1 MSKPPHPNT
10 HLVEAVIKA
19 LQARQL
25 QKRITVSLIAST
37 FKLDH
42 PNTSIP
48 SDRTIASI
56 KKRMETP
63 EAPPSN
69 LCKGCMGY
77 GYLYEQTKTYFGDGT
92 ETPFLKDVMT
102 GTYVEISCH
111 SCENSG
117 IDPNWERPRSTL
129 QSLATPKTWETVKT
143 YPGISE
149 GVTITETTIESEP
162 LEKTL

>member
-1 MSKPPHPNT
+1 MRHPHPST
-10 HLVEAVIKA
+10 HLVEALIKKIGT
-19 LQARQL
+19 RQP
-25 QKRITVSLIAST
+25 VSIIST
-37 FKLDH
+37 RFQNDYPEADK
-42 PNTSIP
+42 P

-69 LCKGCMGY
+69 LCTGCMGY

-102 GTYVEISCH
+102 GTYVEVSCH

>member
-37 FKLDH
+37 LKIDH

-56 KKRMETP
+56 KRRMETP

-69 LCKGCMGY
+69 LCTGCMGY
-77 GYLYEQTKTYFGDGT
+77 GYLYEQTRRYFGDGT
-92 ETPFLKDVMT
+92 ELTVPNRPHIEVT
-102 GTYVEISCH
+102 CQV
-111 SCENSG
+111 CENSG
-117 IDPNWERPRSTL
+117 IDPDWERPATKL
-129 QSLATPKTWETVKT
+129 FLKMGTTPKALDWETVKT

-149 GVTITETTIESEP
+149 GVTITEQVQSES